1 MSQPLVPPKSFPN
14 QSGTYN
20 SNKIKKD
27 NSKESEEKK
36 KYESSEEINSL
47 GQNMLNSEKDEKID
61 ELAKQNTEYNK
72 EDEKKSESNK
82 KTIGSIDVPSD
93 KIYDSSS
100 KTKKKDS
107 TSKRLEKSLVSNE
120 KKNDLSS
127 KNKIK
132 NEKIKI
138 KQNSSSQIN
147 RIKKLFKII
156 KIQKKSRI
164 IKKIP
169 ISQNPQGFENLL
181 ITDNNRL
188 LMNFDSTTS
197 ESNVY
202 TLPINIQCF
211 QEITNF
217 VNFIPNIIYS
227 PEEILNLDDLAYIAN
242 ILTNKDR
249 YNNRINSEDVIMGFN
264 QTYFTSLKRTNDN
277 TI

>member
-14 QSGTYN
+14 QSGMYN
-20 SNKIKKD
+20 SNEIKKD

-72 EDEKKSESNK
+72 EYEKKSESNK

-156 KIQKKSRI
+156 KIQKKNRI
-164 IKKIP
+164 TKKFLM
-169 ISQNPQGFENLL
+169 SQNPQGLENLL

-188 LMNFDSTTS
+188 LINFDSTTS

-217 VNFIPNIIYS
+217 VNFIPNVIYS

-249 YNNRINSEDVIMGFN
+249 YNNRINSENVIRGFN
-264 QTYFTSLKRTNDN
+264 QTYSTSLKRTNDN

>member
-1 MSQPLVPPKSFPN
+1 MSQPLAPSKSFPN
-14 QSGTYN
+14 QSETHN
-20 SNKIKKD
+20 SNEIKKD

-82 KTIGSIDVPSD
+82 KTIGSIDVPYD

-127 KNKIK
+127 KNKMK

-147 RIKKLFKII
+147 RIKKLFKVI

-164 IKKIP
+164 TKKFP
-169 ISQNPQGFENLL
+169 MSQNPQGLENLL

-188 LMNFDSTTS
+188 LINFDSTTS
-197 ESNVY
+197 ERNVY

-227 PEEILNLDDLAYIAN
+227 PEEILNLDDLAYLAN

-249 YNNRINSEDVIMGFN
+249 YNNRINSENVIMGFN
-264 QTYFTSLKRTNDN
+264 QTYSTSLKRTNDN

>member
-1 MSQPLVPPKSFPN
+1 MSQPLVPPESFPN
-14 QSGTYN
+14 QSGKYN
-20 SNKIKKD
+20 SNEIKKD

-82 KTIGSIDVPSD
+82 KTIGSIDVPYD

-147 RIKKLFKII
+147 RIKKLFKVI

-164 IKKIP
+164 TKKFP
-169 ISQNPQGFENLL
+169 MSQNPQGLENLL

-188 LMNFDSTTS
+188 LINFDSTTS
-197 ESNVY
+197 ERNVY

-227 PEEILNLDDLAYIAN
+227 PEEILNLDDLAYLAN

-249 YNNRINSEDVIMGFN
+249 YNNRINSENVIMGFN
-264 QTYFTSLKRTNDN
+264 QTYSTSLKRTNDN

>member
-1 MSQPLVPPKSFPN
+1 MSASLVPPKSFPN

-20 SNKIKKD
+20 SNEIKKD

-164 IKKIP
+164 TKKFAM
-169 ISQNPQGFENLL
+169 SQNPQGLENLL

-188 LMNFDSTTS
+188 LINFDSTTS

-249 YNNRINSEDVIMGFN
+249 YNNRINSENVIMGFN
-264 QTYFTSLKRTNDN
+264 QTYSTSLKRTNDN

>member
-1 MSQPLVPPKSFPN
+1 MSQPLVPPESFPN
-14 QSGTYN
+14 QSGKYN
-20 SNKIKKD
+20 SNEIKKD

-72 EDEKKSESNK
+72 EYEKKSESNK
-82 KTIGSIDVPSD
+82 KTIGSIDVPYD

-156 KIQKKSRI
+156 KIQKKNRI
-164 IKKIP
+164 TKKFLM
-169 ISQNPQGFENLL
+169 SQNPQGLENLL

-188 LMNFDSTTS
+188 LINFDSTTS

-217 VNFIPNIIYS
+217 VNFIPNVIYS

-249 YNNRINSEDVIMGFN
+249 YNNRINSENVIRGFN
-264 QTYFTSLKRTNDN
+264 QTYSTSLKRTNDN

>member
-1 MSQPLVPPKSFPN
+1 MSASLVPPKSLPN

-20 SNKIKKD
+20 SNEIKKD

-82 KTIGSIDVPSD
+82 KTTKSINVPYD

-100 KTKKKDS
+100 KTQKKDS

-132 NEKIKI
+132 NEKIKK
-138 KQNSSSQIN
+138 KQKLSSQIN
-147 RIKKLFKII
+147 RIKKLFKVI
-156 KIQKKSRI
+156 KIQKKIRI
-164 IKKIP
+164 TKKFP
-169 ISQNPQGFENLL
+169 MSQNPQGLENLL

-202 TLPINIQCF
+202 TLPVNIQCF

-227 PEEILNLDDLAYIAN
+227 PEEILNLDDFAYIAN

-249 YNNRINSEDVIMGFN
+249 YNNRINSEDVIMSFN

>member
-1 MSQPLVPPKSFPN
+1 MSQPLAPSKSFPN
-14 QSGTYN
+14 QSETHN
-20 SNKIKKD
+20 SNEIKKD

-72 EDEKKSESNK
+72 EDEKKNESNK
-82 KTIGSIDVPSD
+82 KTTKSINVPYD
-93 KIYDSSS
+93 KIYDLSS
-100 KTKKKDS
+100 KTQKKDS

>member
-156 KIQKKSRI
+156 KIQKKNRI
-164 IKKIP
+164 TKKFLM
-169 ISQNPQGFENLL
+169 SQNPQGLENLL

-188 LMNFDSTTS
+188 LINFDSTTS

-249 YNNRINSEDVIMGFN
+249 YNNRINSENVIMGFN
-264 QTYFTSLKRTNDN
+264 QTYSTSLKRTNDN

>member
-1 MSQPLVPPKSFPN
+1 MSQPLVPPESFPN
-14 QSGTYN
+14 QSGKYN
-20 SNKIKKD
+20 SNEIKKD

-82 KTIGSIDVPSD
+82 KTLGSIDVPYD

-132 NEKIKI
+132 KQKIF
-138 KQNSSSQIN
+138 
-147 RIKKLFKII
+147 R
-156 KIQKKSRI
+156 
-164 IKKIP
+164 
-169 ISQNPQGFENLL
+169 E
-181 ITDNNRL
+181 
-188 LMNFDSTTS
+188 
-197 ESNVY
+197 
-202 TLPINIQCF
+202 
-211 QEITNF
+211 
-217 VNFIPNIIYS
+217 
-227 PEEILNLDDLAYIAN
+227 
-242 ILTNKDR
+242 
-249 YNNRINSEDVIMGFN
+249 
-264 QTYFTSLKRTNDN
+264 
-277 TI
+277 

>member
-1 MSQPLVPPKSFPN
+1 MSQPLVPPESFPN
-14 QSGTYN
+14 QSGKYN
-20 SNKIKKD
+20 SNEIKKD

-36 KYESSEEINSL
+36 NYESSEEINSL

-147 RIKKLFKII
+147 RIKKLFKVI

-164 IKKIP
+164 TKKFP
-169 ISQNPQGFENLL
+169 MSQNPQGLENLL

-188 LMNFDSTTS
+188 LINFDSTTS

-249 YNNRINSEDVIMGFN
+249 YNNRINSENVIMGFN
-264 QTYFTSLKRTNDN
+264 QTYSTSLKRTNDN